1 MNFNKFFKTKDSFFK
16 KALTPIKTLSERSLI
31 QGVSNAKMTLM
42 NRRNISMKKIIPS
55 AITKG
60 SGMVGKLAL
69 GAVAMTNLAILK
81 GSNKKNIGMLERFMY
96 DLSSSRNIL
105 NTTRLGMMD
114 KRSKINQASTIGLS
128 NALYASRHNRY

>member
-1 MNFNKFFKTKDSFFK
+1 MKQNKFFKNKDSFFK
-16 KALTPIKTLSERSLI
+16 QALVPIKSLGERSLA
-31 QGVSNAKMTLM
+31 QGISNAKMTLM
-42 NRRNISMKKIIPS
+42 RRNVSMKKIIPS

-60 SGMVGKLAL
+60 RGLVGRLAL

-81 GSNKKNIGMLERFMY
+81 GSNKQNINMLERFMY
-96 DLSSSRNIL
+96 DLSSSRNLL
-105 NTTRLGMMD
+105 NITRLGMMD